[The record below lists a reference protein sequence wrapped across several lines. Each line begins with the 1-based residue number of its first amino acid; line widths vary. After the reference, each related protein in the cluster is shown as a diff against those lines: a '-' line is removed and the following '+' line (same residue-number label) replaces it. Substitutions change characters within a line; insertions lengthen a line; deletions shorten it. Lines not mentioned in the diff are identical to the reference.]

1 MSVLSAANQTQV
13 EEALVAEGII
23 AQPDLDNLKDKA
35 EKEAKPFFGMLVDEG
50 KVTNEVLTKVMA
62 KVNHVP
68 YVNLLDAHID
78 REVLRLISK
87 EIAERYMAVP
97 LGQIQHKLV
106 VAMLD
111 AENVQA
117 VDFLSNRIGRELKV
131 YTASEEGI
139 RHVLRQYAEDV
150 EADVAKTIGAEV
162 DTNYQIAGQ
171 PASQQGQGADGAA
184 DQAVPLDAEHKK
196 IVTIVQDSPI
206 SKALSTI
213 LEYAAKSR
221 ASDIHIEPLEKELK
235 IRCRIDGVLREI
247 MKLPKSIEPALIS
260 RIKILSNLKIDEH
273 RIPQDGQFTV
283 GVDGKGIDLRISVS
297 PVVWGEQVVIRLLD
311 KSGTSLRLEDMGY
324 HGRALRTIR
333 RGIENPN
340 GMILTSGPTGSGK
353 STSLYALLNEIKS
366 DTINIVTLEDP
377 VEYKM
382 DGINQIQVNAEVGLT
397 FSSGLRSIL
406 RQDPDVVMVGEIRD
420 KETAQLAVQA
430 ALTGH
435 LVFSTL
441 HTNSAAG
448 ILPRLLDMGIE
459 PFLIASTVRTV
470 IGQRLV
476 RRVADNKEPYQSD
489 ATETQA
495 VLENL
500 GRFLP
505 KTKEEAATAAEEF
518 GYESLPLANQNAY
531 TLYKGKNTP
540 ETPGGYKGRMGLY
553 EVFEIDEQIQ
563 KLILNR
569 STSADIQR
577 AAQEQGMVTMREDGY
592 FKALAGY
599 TTISEVN
606 RVAAADSA

>member
-1 MSVLSAANQTQV
+1 MSILS
-13 EEALVAEGII
+13 EASQKTIEDTLLKEKQITSVDLQHLKKSAEDSG
-23 AQPDLDNLKDKA
+23 
-35 EKEAKPFFGMLVDEG
+35 KPFFELLATEG
-50 KVTNEVLTKVMA
+50 KVSKEYLTKVIA
-62 KVNHVP
+62 GVNKVP
-68 YVNLLDAHID
+68 YVNLLDARIERD
-78 REVLRLISK
+78 VLRLLSK

-97 LGQIQHKLV
+97 LGQAQGKLV

-111 AENVQA
+111 ADNVQA
-117 VDFLSNRIGRELKV
+117 VDFLANRIGRQLKV

-139 RHVLRQYAEDV
+139 RKVLKQYEEDV
-150 EADVAKTIGAEV
+150 EADVAKTIGMSMQAGAEGEAQMQSV
-162 DTNYQIAGQ
+162 VGQ
-171 PASQQGQGADGAA
+171 NESQ
-184 DQAVPLDAEHKK
+184 VK
-196 IVTIVQDSPI
+196 TIVQDSPI

-213 LEYAAKSR
+213 LEYAANNR
-221 ASDIHIEPLEKELK
+221 ASDIHIEPLERELK

-247 MKLPKSIEPALIS
+247 MKLPKETEPPLIS

-283 GVDGKGIDLRISVS
+283 KVLDKAIDLRIAIS

-311 KSGTSLRLEDMGY
+311 KSGTTLKLEDMGY
-324 HGRALRTIR
+324 KGRALRTIR
-333 RGIENPN
+333 KGLESTN

-353 STSLYALLNEIKS
+353 STSLYALIQEIKS
-366 DTINIVTLEDP
+366 ESINIVTLEDP

-397 FSSGLRSIL
+397 FASGLRSIL

-420 KETAQLAVQA
+420 KETAALAVQA

-476 RRVADNKEPYQSD
+476 RRIADKDKQTYQSD
-489 ATETQA
+489 PVEKQAITDNIGYLLPQTEELRAQVA
-495 VLENL
+495 QDL
-500 GRFLP
+500 
-505 KTKEEAATAAEEF
+505 
-518 GYESLPLANQNAY
+518 GYESLPLATDTAY
-531 TLYKGKNTP
+531 TLFKGSESP

-553 EVFEIDEQIQ
+553 EVFEIDETIQ
-563 KLILNR
+563 KLIINR
-569 STSADIQR
+569 ATSTEIQKV
-577 AAQEQGMVTMREDGY
+577 AQANGMINMREDGY
-592 FKALAGY
+592 LKALAGL
-599 TTISEVN
+599 TSVSEIN
-606 RVAAADSA
+606 RVAATDNA